1 LNAPPEVIALCSAAG
16 LIAGQVLS
24 LVAVRLPRRM
34 HWDLENEVALAQAE
48 LGREGQAPAGPR
60 PALFAR
66 GPECEHCGAA
76 LRGVG
81 VVPVLGYLIRNA
93 RCVACGVSLPL
104 MGPLVE
110 LTLAVVFGALVAQN
124 GLGIGLLAAAVL
136 AALLVTLAAIDARE
150 RLLPDALTLP
160 GLWIGLTLNAF
171 SVTVDP
177 TSAIL
182 GAAGGWLFMAGSQW
196 LFSRITGREGVAAG
210 DHKLVAMMGAWL
222 GWQVLPAILLLAMGT
237 AALTLVLGRLGAGT
251 TAQAGETAQAEM
263 PFGPH
268 LAAGG
273 LLIMLGGTSWFSALV
288 L

>member
-1 LNAPPEVIALCSAAG
+1 MNGAPEVAALCGLAG
-16 LIAGQVLS
+16 LLAGQVLH

-34 HWDLENEVALAQAE
+34 QWDLENEVALAQAE
-48 LGREGQAPAGPR
+48 LGREAQPPEGPR
-60 PALFAR
+60 PALLTR

-76 LRGVG
+76 LKGLG
-81 VVPVLGYLIRNA
+81 AVPVLGYLARNGK
-93 RCVACGVSLPL
+93 CIACGQGLPL
-104 MGPLVE
+104 SGPLVE
-110 LTLAVVFGALVAQN
+110 LTLGGACAVLAAQI
-124 GLGIGLLAAAVL
+124 GVTYGLLAASLL
-136 AALLVTLAAIDARE
+136 AALLITLAAVDARD

-171 SVTVDP
+171 TVTVDP
-177 TSAIL
+177 SSAIL

-196 LFSRITGREGVAAG
+196 LFGRLTGREGVAAG
-210 DHKLVAMMGAWL
+210 DHKLVALMGAWL

-237 AALTLVLGRLGAGT
+237 AALTLIGRRLALGSAAG
-251 TAQAGETAQAEM
+251 GAQAEM

-273 LLIMLGGTSWFSALV
+273 LLIMLGGTTWFSALV